1 MRQLMLG
8 GRGYFI
14 RGWERNIKTYLGSVP
29 KRWSLQTVRLFA
41 RNPVLPTQD
50 QELSQNSNMNDHT
63 SGPSSACLPQTPM
76 KTPGEHNPGGYLI
89 MERIVRWVKTPPQ
102 STHTS
107 VECLPIN
114 HFTGL
119 GPILWQ
125 AHTQGLLHQLAP
137 EHQVANACT
146 SACQGFEVAYI
157 VILSS
162 F

>member
-1 MRQLMLG
+1 
-8 GRGYFI
+8 
-14 RGWERNIKTYLGSVP
+14 
-29 KRWSLQTVRLFA
+29 
-41 RNPVLPTQD
+41 
-50 QELSQNSNMNDHT
+50 
-63 SGPSSACLPQTPM
+63 M

-162 F
+162 FDTNTHR